1 MFKRPGTNY
10 IRTICLLSII
20 TARITYNNS
29 KDNSREMIFSNNA
42 AVVFSLHK
50 IFCEGELAEYLKG
63 LDKKN
68 TG

>member
-1 MFKRPGTNY
+1 
-10 IRTICLLSII
+10 
-20 TARITYNNS
+20 
-29 KDNSREMIFSNNA
+29 MIFSNNA